1 MWDEYADSGYNNFS
15 KKLPRAGIDGFRY
28 QDPQSSPTMKRG
40 LSPREA
46 NEKDHQRNYE
56 PNKGIG
62 ARQNVYAGSST
73 GICRDNVI
81 CQD

>member
-1 MWDEYADSGYNNFS
+1 MWDVCANSETNNFN
-15 KKLPRAGIDGFRY
+15 KKLPFGGIDGFRY
-28 QDPQSSPTMKRG
+28 QDPQSSPTMNRG

-56 PNKGIG
+56 PNKGID